1 MTKYATVR
9 TFIWMAA
16 LLPMLAQAEFLDLA
30 STPLQ
35 TSGSSDVKPNLMFIL
50 DDSGSM
56 GNTHTPDWA
65 STSYNAL
72 FENASYNTQYYNPNV
87 TYLPA
92 VTANNVSMGSQT
104 TFTAVKVDV
113 TDTGSAKGGTV
124 NLTGNAD
131 YFAFVP
137 GEYCTTAAL
146 TSCQKSSQQT
156 AAYMFPA
163 EIRWCTS
170 ATEARAASPTGSS
183 TCQGI
188 NDQNAYKFLR
198 QPRAAYTLR
207 ITGVSGQ
214 VFVDSIKINNIELL
228 SGTVSLTTNNNSTLA
243 NAIVK
248 SASGSTR
255 GLCDSASSSAV
266 TATSNINVY
275 GNCQAA
281 QTALI
286 SNSGGVIKFTTIVG
300 APINP
305 NAPVQIAVRGNVSIV
320 GTWDQSSADVP
331 GSMVYVK
338 ITDSLDKYT
347 APGSAEKSADRTD
360 CKGATCTYLEEM
372 TNYANW
378 YTYYKTRLQSM
389 KTAASLA
396 FSNMDSRYRVG
407 FMRICDPGNS
417 NTFLSVAPFD
427 STQKSSWY
435 NRLYATSDVCDH
447 TPIRVALS
455 QAGRYFAGEKNVGTT
470 DPMQYACQPNFTLL
484 TTDGYWNEDLTRS
497 PKTPKRIKGVT
508 NIGDLDGSAIKP
520 QLDSSAVANTL
531 ADTAKY
537 FYDTDIRDAE
547 FSNCN
552 GALGSSVCGTIK
564 DYPKQNMTTLTL
576 GLGIDGTLVYTD
588 NYVNQS
594 VGDYNDLK
602 LGNKS
607 WPNPFVLTNGQPN
620 GSRIDDL
627 WHAAVNAGG
636 IYYSAKN
643 PKLLRES
650 LAKGLAEIKSIQ
662 GASAA
667 AAASSL
673 APTTGDNFQYVASY
687 QTVKWIGNLEARTV
701 DVKSLETSTN
711 AVWCVE
717 NVAATACP
725 ASTEETR
732 ITGNGT
738 TSIYCKSSNSD
749 QSSCDKAGGI
759 LGAVLGTSETSSC
772 YVEVAGSCK
781 GRLQTQVAN
790 GTRKILFNSGNSLVS
805 FTADSLSADQ
815 RDILSAGY
823 LNLSQMKG
831 LPDSDVKIKDV
842 NKVSKLVDYLRG
854 NKTYEDTSINTVAAN
869 RLFRE
874 RQATL
879 GDISQSRPNYF
890 KTSNVGYLDGNYK
903 AFKASTASRTP
914 AVYVGANDGMLH
926 AFNANTGD
934 ELWAF
939 IPTPAIANLANLADK
954 EYGASYHT
962 NFVNGSPEVADV
974 CVSGCSGSSAVWR
987 TILVSGLNGGGRG
1000 YFALDV
1006 TVPESPVFLWEFNAQ
1021 PSGGNSSLGF
1031 TYGNPV
1037 VTKMQDGRWV
1047 VVFTSGYN
1055 NGDAAGKLSDGNLKP
1070 NSPKGDGR
1078 GYVFVRDAITGA
1090 EIKTLTTGE
1099 GNAAAPSGLS
1109 RISAYAEQMFEN
1121 NTAVNIY
1128 GGDLNGNVWRF
1139 NINTGAVTKIA
1150 TLSIG
1155 TEAQR
1160 ITTQPELGKV
1170 DKNVV
1175 LMIGTGKFLEPADLT
1190 NTPVNSAYVIKD
1202 SGQTSPISR
1211 VQSNVLTAVT
1221 LSADRKVTSSKTP
1234 DFDTGYGWYVD
1245 FPAGERV
1252 NLDPLLLNG
1261 VLLMPTLV
1269 PSSQACSG
1277 AGYGWFNYFD
1287 YKKGSSLLASGI
1299 VSEKMTT
1306 PAVGYN
1312 IVYDSKGVPHV
1323 VVTGSN
1329 DPTPQQLSMDD
1340 QVFGVSGTGTTT
1352 EIFKQKTNGSYG
1364 TKQSW
1369 HELIQ

>member
-1 MTKYATVR
+1 MTKHFTIP
-9 TFIWMAA
+9 TLIWLGT
-16 LLPMLAQAEFLDLA
+16 LLPLLAQAEFLDLA

-56 GNTHTPDWA
+56 GNTYTPDWA
-65 STSYNAL
+65 STSYNPL

-113 TDTGSAKGGTV
+113 TDTGAAKGGTV
-124 NLTGNAD
+124 NLTGSAD
-131 YFAFVP
+131 YFGFVA

-146 TSCQKSSQQT
+146 TSCQKNSQQT
-156 AAYMFPA
+156 AANMFPA
-163 EIRWCTS
+163 DVRWCNSS
-170 ATEARAASPTGSS
+170 AEARAATPTGSL

-188 NDQNAYKFLR
+188 NDQSTYKYLR

-214 VFVDSIKINNIELL
+214 VYVDSIKINNIELL
-228 SGTVSLTTNNNSTLA
+228 SGTVSATSNNNLA
-243 NAIVK
+243 NAIVQ
-248 SASGSTR
+248 SASNSTR

-266 TATSNINVY
+266 TATSTIRVY

-281 QTALI
+281 QTAVS
-286 SNSGGVIKFTTIVG
+286 SNSSGVIKFTTIVG

-305 NAPVQIAVRGNVSIV
+305 NTPVQITFRGNASIV

-331 GSMVYVK
+331 GSLVYVK
-338 ITDSLDKYT
+338 IADTLDKYT
-347 APGSAEKSADRTD
+347 APGSVEKSPDRTD
-360 CKGATCTYLEEM
+360 CKGATCTYQEEM
-372 TNYANW
+372 ANYANW
-378 YTYYKTRLQSM
+378 YTYYKTRLQAM

-396 FSNMDSRYRVG
+396 FSNMDSRYRIG

-417 NTFLSVAPFD
+417 STFLPVAPFD
-427 STQKSSWY
+427 STQKSTWY
-435 NRLYATSDVCDH
+435 NRLYAASDVCGY
-447 TPIRVALS
+447 TPIRIALS
-455 QAGRYFAGEKNVGTT
+455 QAGRYFAGEKKLNSV
-470 DPMQYACQPNFTLL
+470 DPMQYACQSNFTLL
-484 TTDGYWNEDLTRS
+484 TTDGYWNEDS
-497 PKTPKRIKGVT
+497 WSGKPTPKKILGLAD
-508 NIGDLDGSAIKP
+508 IGNLDGGSTPSP
-520 QLDSSAVANTL
+520 QFDSSSAANTL

-537 FYDTDIRDAE
+537 FYDTDIRDVSL
-547 FSNCN
+547 SNCN
-552 GALGSSVCGTIK
+552 GALGSSVCGTTN
-564 DYPKQNMTTLTL
+564 DYPKQNMVTLTL

-588 NYVNQS
+588 NYKNQS

-602 LGNKS
+602 LGNKN
-607 WPNPFVLTNGQPN
+607 WPNPLPRADGT
-620 GSRIDDL
+620 RIDDL

-636 IYYSAKN
+636 TYYSAKN

-650 LAKGLAEIKSIQ
+650 LAKGLSEIKAIQ

-717 NVAATACP
+717 NVTATACP
-725 ASTEETR
+725 ATTEEAR
-732 ITGNGT
+732 ITGNGS

-790 GTRKILFNSGNSLVS
+790 GTRKILFNSGNSLVP

-815 RDILSAGY
+815 RDTLSKGY
-823 LNLSQMKG
+823 LALSQMKG
-831 LPDSDVKIKDV
+831 LPDSDTKIKDP

-903 AFKASTASRTP
+903 AFKASTVSRTP

-962 NFVNGSPEVADV
+962 NFVNGNPEVADV
-974 CVSGCSGSSAVWR
+974 CVSGCSGGSAVWR

-1006 TVPESPVFLWEFNAQ
+1006 TVPEAPVFLWEFNAQ
-1021 PSGGNSSLGF
+1021 PSGANSNLGF

-1037 VTKMQDGRWV
+1037 ITKMLDGRWV
-1047 VVFTSGYN
+1047 VAFTSGYN

-1078 GYVFVRDAITGA
+1078 GYLFVRDANTGA
-1090 EIKTLTTGE
+1090 EVKTLTSSE

-1109 RISAYAEQMFEN
+1109 RISAYADQMFEN

-1155 TEAQR
+1155 TEAQK

-1170 DKNVV
+1170 DKSVV

-1211 VQSNVLTAVT
+1211 VQSNALTPVS

-1340 QVFGVSGTGTTT
+1340 QVFGLSGAGTTT
-1352 EIFKQKTNGSYG
+1352 EIFKQKANGSYG

>member
-1 MTKYATVR
+1 MTKYTTVR
-9 TFIWMAA
+9 TFIWLAA

-35 TSGSSDVKPNLMFIL
+35 TSGTSDVKPNLMFIL

-56 GNTHTPDWA
+56 GRDYTPDWSNSSFVWLMDN
-65 STSYNAL
+65 ST
-72 FENASYNTQYYNPNV
+72 YNTQYYNPNV
-87 TYLPA
+87 TYIPA
-92 VTANNVSMGSQT
+92 VTASNVSMGNQT
-104 TFTAVKVDV
+104 AFTAVKADV
-113 TDTGSAKGGTV
+113 TDTGAAKGGTV
-124 NLTGNAD
+124 NLVGSAD
-131 YFAFVP
+131 YFMYVA

-146 TSCQKSSQQT
+146 TSCIKSSQPT
-156 AAYMFPA
+156 TTNTFPA
-163 EIRWCTS
+163 EVRWCNS
-170 ATEARAASPTGSS
+170 ASAASAASLTGSMS
-183 TCQGI
+183 CQSVY
-188 NDQNAYKFLR
+188 DKDTYKNLR
-198 QPRAAYTLR
+198 QPRAAYTLE
-207 ITGVSGQ
+207 ITGVNGTVNVQ
-214 VFVDSIKINNIELL
+214 SIKVNNIELL
-228 SGTVSLTTNNNSTLA
+228 SGTVSASSNTGLA
-243 NAIVK
+243 NVI
-248 SASGSTR
+248 SA
-255 GLCDSASSSAV
+255 SASSSLDGLCNAGATAV
-266 TATSNINVY
+266 LTATTSTSTARTFRKCQVSQTNI
-275 GNCQAA
+275 
-281 QTALI
+281 T
-286 SNSGGVIKFTTIVG
+286 SNSNGVIKFTTIAG
-300 APINP
+300 APLNQGT
-305 NAPVQIAVRGNVSIV
+305 PVQVTYT
-320 GTWDQSSADVP
+320 GTATIKAKWDGAPSDVP
-331 GSMVYVK
+331 GSLVYVK
-338 ITDSLDKYT
+338 ITNTSDSYPL
-347 APGSAEKSADRTD
+347 PGSSTKNPDRTD
-360 CKGATCTYLEEM
+360 CAGNICNYQEEM
-372 TNYANW
+372 TNFSNW
-378 YTYYKTRLQSM
+378 YTYYRTRLQAM

-396 FSNMDSRYRVG
+396 FSNMDSRYRIG
-407 FMRICDPGNS
+407 FMRICDDARNGE
-417 NTFLSVAPFD
+417 NTIQDAFLAVSPFD
-427 STQKSSWY
+427 NTQKSTWY
-435 NRLYATSDVCDH
+435 KRLYAATAVCNY
-447 TPIRVALS
+447 TPIRLALS
-455 QAGRYFAGEKNVGTT
+455 QAGRYFAGNKKLNSV

-484 TTDGYWNEDLTRS
+484 TTDGYWNDT
-497 PKTPKRIKGVT
+497 T
-508 NIGDLDGSAIKP
+508 NPTQVDGTTQIGNQDGSSP
-520 QLDSSAVANTL
+520 TPLFDSSNAANTL

-537 FYDTDIRDAE
+537 FYDTDIRDGA
-547 FSNCN
+547 FSNCT
-552 GALGSSVCGTIK
+552 GTLGSSVCGTTN
-564 DYPKQNMTTLTL
+564 DYPKQNMVTLTL

-588 NYVNQS
+588 DYKTQV

-602 LGNKS
+602 LGNKN
-607 WPNPFVLTNGQPN
+607 WPNPLPAENGT
-620 GSRIDDL
+620 RIDDL

-636 IYYSAKN
+636 TYYSAKN

-650 LAKGLAEIKSIQ
+650 LAKGLSEIKAIQ

-725 ASTEETR
+725 ATTEETR
-732 ITGNGT
+732 ITGNGS

-749 QSSCDKAGGI
+749 QSNCDKAGGI

-790 GTRKILFNSGNSLVS
+790 NTRKILFNSGNSLVP

-815 RDILSAGY
+815 RDVLSKGY
-823 LNLSQMKG
+823 LALSQMKG
-831 LPDSDVKIKDV
+831 LPDSDAKIKDV

-1021 PSGGNSSLGF
+1021 ASGANSNLGF

-1037 VTKMQDGRWV
+1037 ITKMQDGRWV

-1078 GYVFVRDAITGA
+1078 GYVFVRDASTGA

-1099 GNAAAPSGLS
+1099 GNSGAPSGLS

-1121 NTAVNIY
+1121 NTAVSIY

-1211 VQSNVLTAVT
+1211 AQSNILTAVT

-1312 IVYDSKGVPHV
+1312 IVYDGKGVPHV

-1340 QVFGVSGTGTTT
+1340 QVFGMSGTGTTT

>member
-1 MTKYATVR
+1 MMTKHSTIR
-9 TFIWMAA
+9 KFIWLGA
-16 LLPMLAQAEFLDLA
+16 LLPILAQAEFLDLA

-56 GNTHTPDWA
+56 GREYTPDSSNSAFVWLFDN
-65 STSYNAL
+65 ST
-72 FENASYNTQYYNPNV
+72 YNTQYYNPSV

-92 VTANNVSMGSQT
+92 VTASNVSMGNQT
-104 TFTAVKVDV
+104 NFNSVKADV
-113 TDTGSAKGGTV
+113 TDTGAAKDGTV
-124 NLTGNAD
+124 NLVGSAD
-131 YFAFVP
+131 YFMYVA

-146 TSCQKSSQQT
+146 TSCIKSSQPT
-156 AAYMFPA
+156 TTNTFPA
-163 EIRWCTS
+163 EVRWCNS
-170 ATEARAASPTGSS
+170 ASAATAATLTGSMS
-183 TCQGI
+183 CQSVYDKDI
-188 NDQNAYKFLR
+188 YKYLR
-198 QPRAAYTLR
+198 QPRAAYTLE
-207 ITGVSGQ
+207 ITGVNGTVNIQ
-214 VFVDSIKINNIELL
+214 SIKVNNVELL
-228 SGTVSLTTNNNSTLA
+228 SGTVSANSSSGLA
-243 NAIVK
+243 NAIAT
-248 SASGSTR
+248 SASNTLD
-255 GLCDSASSSAV
+255 GLCNGGATAV
-266 TATSNINVY
+266 LTATSTTSTARTFRKCQVSQTNI
-275 GNCQAA
+275 
-281 QTALI
+281 T
-286 SNSGGVIKFTTIVG
+286 SNSNGVIKFTTVAG
-300 APINP
+300 APLNQG
-305 NAPVQIAVRGNVSIV
+305 APVQVTYSGTATIKVS
-320 GTWDQSSADVP
+320 WDKASSDVP
-331 GSMVYVK
+331 GSLVYVK
-338 ITDSLDKYT
+338 ITNTLDSYPL
-347 APGSAEKSADRTD
+347 PGSSAKNPDRTD
-360 CKGATCTYLEEM
+360 CAGNICNYQEEM
-372 TNYANW
+372 TNFSNW
-378 YTYYKTRLQSM
+378 YTYYRTRLQAM

-396 FSNMDSRYRVG
+396 FSSMDSRYRIG
-407 FMRICDPGNS
+407 FMRICDDTRNGA
-417 NTFLSVAPFD
+417 NTIQDAFLAVSPFD
-427 STQKSSWY
+427 NTQKTTWY
-435 NRLYATSDVCDH
+435 KRLYAATSVCGY
-447 TPIRVALS
+447 TPIRLALS
-455 QAGRYFAGEKNVGTT
+455 QAGRYFAGNKKLNSV

-484 TTDGYWNEDLTRS
+484 TTDGYWNDTTNPTQVNGTTQIGNQDGSS
-497 PKTPKRIKGVT
+497 PKP
-508 NIGDLDGSAIKP
+508 LF
-520 QLDSSAVANTL
+520 DSSNAANTL

-537 FYDTDIRDAE
+537 FYDTDIRDGA
-547 FSNCN
+547 FSNCT
-552 GALGSSVCGTIK
+552 GTLGSSVCGTTN
-564 DYPKQNMTTLTL
+564 DYPKQNMVTLTL

-588 NYVNQS
+588 DYKTQV

-602 LGNKS
+602 LGNKN
-607 WPNPFVLTNGQPN
+607 WPNPLPAENGT
-620 GSRIDDL
+620 RIDDL

-636 IYYSAKN
+636 TYYSAKN

-650 LAKGLAEIKSIQ
+650 LAKGLSEIKAIQ

-717 NVAATACP
+717 NVTATACP
-725 ASTEETR
+725 ATTEETR
-732 ITGNGT
+732 ITGNGS

-790 GTRKILFNSGNSLVS
+790 GTRKIFVNSGNSLVP

-815 RDILSAGY
+815 RDVLSKGY
-823 LNLSQMKG
+823 LALSQMKG
-831 LPDSDVKIKDV
+831 LPDSDAKIKDV

-926 AFNANTGD
+926 AFDANTGD

-974 CVSGCSGSSAVWR
+974 CVSGCSGGSAVWR

-1006 TVPESPVFLWEFNAQ
+1006 TVPETPVVLWEFNAQ
-1021 PSGGNSSLGF
+1021 PSGANSNLGF

-1037 VTKMQDGRWV
+1037 ITKMQDGRWV

-1055 NGDAAGKLSDGNLKP
+1055 NGNDAGKFKDGTLKP
-1070 NSPKGDGR
+1070 NSPQGDGR
-1078 GYVFVRDAITGA
+1078 GYLFVRDANTGA
-1090 EIKTLTTGE
+1090 EVKTLTSGE

-1202 SGQTSPISR
+1202 SGQTSAISR
-1211 VQSNVLTAVT
+1211 AQSNALTPVT

-1234 DFDTGYGWYVD
+1234 DFETGYGWYVD

-1287 YKKGSSLLASGI
+1287 YKKNSSLLASGI

-1340 QVFGVSGTGTTT
+1340 QVFGLSGAGTTT